1 MTDDVLDQFVREDR
15 LTSVD
20 SPFSL
25 HDVGERGVSVHWDE
39 AVAIVEELCE
49 VAIAASGDAAP
60 VPALE
65 DVLIGS
71 DGSVTLRRTKGDK
84 NPSAAGRVLHTLL
97 GNGDV
102 PMPLR
107 LFVTQSIVQG
117 THSSLREFARGLGY
131 FGKSSRQRLIQD
143 VYARCAQAGPRAANA
158 PPVQPPPP
166 LPKSES
172 ELAQKTGVA
181 PEGST
186 RRRVMRLALAAAVLG
201 LAISAVAIWRSGRS
215 GQDVQA
221 SAERVLSEAAAVLAD
236 LGKQVRDTIS
246 PTAAPAPSVA
256 EPGANS
262 GSTGR
267 RRRASS
273 ASVAGRL
280 PEPAPLLSRR
290 VSMPKSRGALQ
301 LAMTMPN
308 AVASAPAA
316 VYEQPK
322 DLAPESSPVYSSAD
336 SSVDPPVLSF
346 PQLIPQVVGPGASSS
361 ILNRMVV
368 IVSAEGTVERVQ
380 LVEGPARMPDM
391 MMLSG
396 VKTWRFTPAFKDG
409 EPVRYRT
416 VISWAALP

>member
-1 MTDDVLDQFVREDR
+1 MTTMTDDLLDQFAREDR
-15 LTSVD
+15 ITSAD
-20 SPFSL
+20 PPLSL
-25 HDVGERGVSVHWDE
+25 HDVAGRGVSVHWDE

-49 VAIAASGDAAP
+49 VAIAESGDEAP

-65 DVLIGS
+65 DVFIGR
-71 DGSVTLRRTKGDK
+71 DGNVTLRRTKGDK

-117 THSSLREFARGLGY
+117 THSSLREFARGLAY
-131 FGKSSRQRLIQD
+131 FGKPSRQRLIQD
-143 VYARCAQAGPRAANA
+143 VYARCAQAGQRAANA
-158 PPVQPPPP
+158 PPLQPTPP
-166 LPKSES
+166 LPKSEGD
-172 ELAQKTGVA
+172 LAKKPAA
-181 PEGST
+181 PST
-186 RRRVMRLALAAAVLG
+186 RRRVMRLALAAAAVG
-201 LAISAVAIWRSGRS
+201 IAIGAVWIWRSGRS
-215 GQDVQA
+215 GQDVQG
-221 SAERVLSEAAAVLAD
+221 SAARVISEAAAVLLD
-236 LGKQVRDTIS
+236 LGKQVRDTLN
-246 PTAAPAPSVA
+246 PTAAVPPSEADSRV
-256 EPGANS
+256 NT
-262 GSTGR
+262 GSAR
-267 RRRASS
+267 SRRRASS
-273 ASVAGRL
+273 AGVAGRL
-280 PEPAPLLSRR
+280 PEPAPLVSRQ
-290 VSMPKSRGALQ
+290 VSMPKSGGALQ
-301 LAMTMPN
+301 LAMTIPN
-308 AVASAPAA
+308 AVTSAPAA
-316 VYEQPK
+316 VYEQPE

-346 PQLIPQVVGPGASSS
+346 PQLIPPVVGPGAPTS
-361 ILNRMVV
+361 ILNRVVV